1 MPESTTPTQASS
13 TGNGSVAIKPW
24 LRPLVLFTG
33 AVCSLAWF
41 AAVMPFSWM
50 NWWHELLGLGE
61 MPQGALVE
69 YLTRATGGLCGVY
82 GLVLM
87 ALSRDMARYLDILR
101 LVTYSVSGLAVIC
114 CTLMWNSGLPTWWL
128 LGDLFANLFVSV
140 SVFLGTRKM

>member
-1 MPESTTPTQASS
+1 M
-13 TGNGSVAIKPW
+13 
-24 LRPLVLFTG
+24 
-33 AVCSLAWF
+33 
-41 AAVMPFSWM
+41 
-50 NWWHELLGLGE
+50 LGLGE

-69 YLTRATGGLCGVY
+69 YLSRATGGLCGVY

-87 ALSRDMARYLDILR
+87 ALSRDMARYVDILR